1 MARKSRAQQDAERLA
16 DLENAQTRVDAGED
30 VPEEDGG
37 DGVGDVHR
45 EEMYREIEE
54 RMQGMNEPEQERQ
67 QQGGESIEELRR
79 ELANMK
85 RMVSNYE
92 QEINPSQRRA
102 QQLEREVDELRSQ
115 LASSQQRQPE
125 APTDYG
131 LTEEEQEFETVTS
144 IAEKVTRA
152 NMSKMEREI
161 ESLRSKLGEFEG
173 LNTQN
178 KLDAEIAKHRAQ
190 LSKALGGDSPDEYF
204 SHPAIS
210 KWADEQAEEEALA
223 LRNPLAYSPKFIAG
237 LLTRFKVEVLKGQA
251 KREPSHGESSIPNR
265 VSPDTSFRSGANNG
279 SDPRFDPRTFQ
290 SDVQKLISSGRTAD
304 AEKLIR
310 QAERVMS
317 A

>member
-16 DLENAQTRVDAGED
+16 ALENVQTRVEAGED
-30 VPEEDGG
+30 VPDEVEG
-37 DGVGDVHR
+37 DGINDAQR

-54 RMQGMNEPEQERQ
+54 RMQGMGEPEPERQ
-67 QQGGESIEELRR
+67 QQGGDNIEDLRR

-85 RMVSNYE
+85 RTISHYE
-92 QEINPSQRRA
+92 QELNPAQRKA
-102 QQLEREVDELRSQ
+102 QQLEREVEELRAR
-115 LASSQQRQPE
+115 LASVPAQTE
-125 APTDYG
+125 TPTDYG

-237 LLTRFKVEVLKGQA
+237 LLTRFKSEVLRGQA
-251 KREPSHGESSIPNR
+251 KREPSHGESSIPSR

-290 SDVQKLISSGRTAD
+290 SDVQKLISNGKTAE

-310 QAERVMS
+310 AAERVMS